1 MSDNNNSQNQFGKRK
16 DLGVMPDFPQTLRSS
31 ETPKQDQRFSRN
43 QNRIDNGY
51 KPMNEQQF
59 NPQQY
64 NQMPI
69 TIDTPNQFS
78 NRQFPQ
84 TIPNKMMGSNIQPFS
99 SPQPM
104 PTPMPQQDLFAQIS
118 EMKKMIDELKNDS
131 LKKDEEIRALF
142 KNSGKLSPS
151 IVGLS
156 RDEDDEFQIFA
167 PIPIKSELQAELQD
181 LLILQAQHNGSD
193 MHLKVGSAPMIRI
206 EGELVPVGEEPL
218 TSTDLRRLLLPLL
231 TKKQKEKLVQ
241 DGQLDFSFQREQG
254 RFRTNIY
261 LQKGTLAAA
270 LRLVK
275 TTIPTLEELG
285 IPESINKALSFTS
298 GLFLLTGPT
307 GSGKSTSMAAMIE
320 NLNQNAKYHVI
331 TLEDPIEYVF
341 QDKESLISQREVGID
356 TVSYTE
362 GMKATLRQDPDV
374 ILLGE
379 LRDRETISQALKAA
393 ETGHL
398 VISTLHSSNAIQT
411 ISRIIDMFQPSERM
425 IVCTS
430 LAATLCGILSHK
442 LIPSID
448 MERRILVP
456 ELMYVTPTIASLIR
470 TSSYHEIYQYIQEG
484 ASDGMIT
491 FNQSFI
497 EKLREGLISEEAA
510 MAYAEEPN
518 ELSLMIREQLG

>member
-1 MSDNNNSQNQFGKRK
+1 M
-16 DLGVMPDFPQTLRSS
+16 
-31 ETPKQDQRFSRN
+31 SRN
-43 QNRIDNGY
+43 PNIIDNGY

-59 NPQQY
+59 NHQQY
-64 NQMPI
+64 NQMPV
-69 TIDTPNQFS
+69 TIDNSNKFT
-78 NRQFPQ
+78 NRQFQ
-84 TIPNKMMGSNIQPFS
+84 QAIPNKMMSNIQPFS
-99 SPQPM
+99 SPQQLP
-104 PTPMPQQDLFAQIS
+104 PIPAQMPQQDLFVQIA

-156 RDEDDEFQIFA
+156 RDDDDEFQIFA

-411 ISRIIDMFQPSERM
+411 ITRLIDMIPEERKNQYRSM
-425 IVCTS
+425 LS
-430 LAATLCGILSHK
+430 STLKAVISQK
-442 LIPSID
+442 LIPRAD
-448 MERRILVP
+448 GDGRIPACEVLIVNQAISKLISAGKFDDIYP
-456 ELMYVTPTIASLIR
+456 LIVEGKGEGMMTFSQSLNELCDSGIISKDELYLHTENSEEVTVV
-470 TSSYHEIYQYIQEG
+470 QEG
-484 ASDGMIT
+484 GEGNNAPASAIQDDVMM
-491 FNQSFI
+491 SW
-497 EKLREGLISEEAA
+497 L
-510 MAYAEEPN
+510 
-518 ELSLMIREQLG
+518 